1 MGFKNKQV
9 GNERM
14 EILGHAQMFTPN
26 TGAPKG
32 LVFTTLIIV
41 VVSFGVWGILFA
53 VLRWMFAWTFVC
65 YLVGF

>member
-41 VVSFGVWGILFA
+41 VVSFVN
-53 VLRWMFAWTFVC
+53 M
-65 YLVGF
+65 YLLEFGGFCLLY